1 MMSAQFIGA
10 LFSMYVFFEVI
21 EETQEDGTV
30 DPEDFPHLDPK
41 SQYWQQA
48 MVLEMF
54 CTFIFVSNVLLVKD
68 ERASKFSHTIGG
80 HHVNFLGCAI
90 IALALAGTKIVATPV
105 TGGSLNPAV
114 SVAQKIM
121 SEDLLK
127 DVGGS
132 RFLWRVYML
141 GPFLGAVLSG
151 VCSLGHN
158 LMLREFGPQLADD
171 IKAEEQLDLK
181 KDEEQIKKDEKEEEE
196 KNKADPESK
205 K

>member
-1 MMSAQFIGA
+1 
-10 LFSMYVFFEVI
+10 
-21 EETQEDGTV
+21 
-30 DPEDFPHLDPK
+30 
-41 SQYWQQA
+41 

-90 IALALAGTKIVATPV
+90 IALALSGTKLVATPV

-121 SEDLLK
+121 AKDLLK
-127 DVGGS
+127 SHGGS
-132 RFLWRVYML
+132 EFLWRVYML
-141 GPFLGAVLSG
+141 GPFLGALLSG
-151 VCSLGHN
+151 ICSLGHN
-158 LMLREFGPQLADD
+158 LMLKEFGPQTCED
-171 IKAEEQLDLK
+171 IQAEEEIDLK
-181 KDEEQIKKDEKEEEE
+181 LEEE
-196 KNKADPESK
+196 KNKADTESK